1 MSDGYE
7 SQKRTILKHLKESKS
22 ITSWEAITQ
31 YRITRLSA
39 VIYLLRDEGYDV
51 ITTRHKGVTE
61 EGVHKNWAIYHYLGR
76 KA

>member
-39 VIYLLRDEGYDV
+39 VIYLLRDEGYD
-51 ITTRHKGVTE
+51 KGVTE

-76 KA
+76 KT

>member
-1 MSDGYE
+1 MKDTQLQTVLSY
-7 SQKRTILKHLKESKS
+7 LKEHKN
-22 ITSWEAITQ
+22 ITSWQAITKF
-31 YRITRLSA
+31 RITRLSA

-76 KA
+76 KT